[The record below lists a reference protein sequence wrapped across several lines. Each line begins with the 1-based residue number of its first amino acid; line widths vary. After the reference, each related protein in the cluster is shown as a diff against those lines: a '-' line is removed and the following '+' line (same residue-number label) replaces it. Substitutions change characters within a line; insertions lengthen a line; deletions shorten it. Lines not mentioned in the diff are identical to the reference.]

1 MRFQYVTLFPEFFES
16 PLSAGLMGKAKAAGI
31 VDFSCID
38 PREFAQN
45 KHRHVDDRPYG
56 GGPGMV
62 MQADPLARALES
74 IPEPGR
80 ILMLTPRGRPLT
92 QDLARELAAGGG
104 NLTLICGRYEGL
116 DERIMELF
124 PVEPVCLGDFV
135 LTGGEAAAL
144 CLTEAV
150 ARLLPGFMGK
160 EESGTEESFSAGLL
174 EYPHYTRPE
183 EFRGLPVPEIL
194 LSGDHARIEA
204 WRRERSLAS
213 TLKWRPELLADA
225 GLAQNDAAYL
235 RSLPRTSLGR
245 ALYLGLC
252 HHPVQNK
259 AGETVTVSLTNL
271 DVHDMSRVSRSYD
284 LGGAYALTPL
294 KDQQR
299 LAGTL
304 LRHWVEGPGGAANPD
319 RAEALGRITV
329 LDGIAEAA
337 RDIEARTGQKPRV
350 VATSAR
356 LERAKSPLASLTAVR
371 GWLSEGP
378 VLLVFGTGSGLAPE
392 VLDAADAR
400 LSPIRFLAGYN
411 HLSVRAAL
419 GITVD
424 RLLGDF
430 R

>member
-1 MRFQYVTLFPEFFES
+1 VRFQYVTLFPEFFDS
-16 PLSAGLMGKAKAAGI
+16 PLSAGLMGKARAAGI
-31 VDFSCID
+31 VDFSCVN
-38 PREFAQN
+38 PRDFAQN
-45 KHRHVDDRPYG
+45 KHHHVDDRPYG

-80 ILMLTPRGRPLT
+80 ILLLTPRGRPLT
-92 QDLARELAAGGG
+92 QDLARELAAGGR

-116 DERIMELF
+116 DERVMELF
-124 PVEPVCLGDFV
+124 PVEPVCVGDFV
-135 LTGGEAAAL
+135 LTGGEAGAL

-183 EFRGLPVPEIL
+183 DYRGLPVPEIL

-213 TLKWRPELLADA
+213 TLTWRPELLADA
-225 GLAQNDAAYL
+225 NLTPEDAIFL
-235 RSLPRTSLGR
+235 RSLPRTRLGR
-245 ALYLGLC
+245 ALSLGLC

-259 AGETVTVSLTNL
+259 AGETITVSLTNL

-284 LGGAYALTPL
+284 LGGAYVLTPL
-294 KDQQR
+294 NDQQR
-299 LAGTL
+299 LARTL

-319 RAEALGRITV
+319 RAEAMSRITV
-329 LDGIAEAA
+329 LDGLDAA
-337 RDIEARTGQKPRV
+337 IRDIEERTGQRPRV

-356 LERAKSPLASLTAVR
+356 FERARSPLVGLDAVR
-371 GWLSEGP
+371 GWLGEGP
-378 VLLVFGTGSGLAPE
+378 VFLVFGTGSGLAPE

-400 LSPIRFLAGYN
+400 LAPIRFLAGYN
-411 HLSVRAAL
+411 HLPVRAAL

-430 R
+430 Y

>member
-1 MRFQYVTLFPEFFES
+1 MRFQYVTLFPEFFDS
-16 PLSAGLMGKAKAAGI
+16 PLSAGLMGKARAAGI
-31 VDFSCID
+31 VDFSCVN
-38 PREFAQN
+38 PRDFAQN
-45 KHRHVDDRPYG
+45 KHHHVDDRPYG

-74 IPEPGR
+74 LPEPGR
-80 ILMLTPRGRPLT
+80 ILLLTPRGRPLT
-92 QDLARELAAGGG
+92 QGLARELAAGGR

-116 DERIMELF
+116 DERVLELF

-183 EFRGLPVPEIL
+183 DFRGLPVPEIL

-213 TLKWRPELLADA
+213 TLTFRPELLANANLTPGDA
-225 GLAQNDAAYL
+225 VFL
-235 RSLPRTSLGR
+235 RSLPRTRLGR
-245 ALYLGLC
+245 ALCLGLC

-259 AGETVTVSLTNL
+259 AGETITVSLTNL

-284 LGGAYALTPL
+284 LGGAYVLTPL
-294 KDQQR
+294 NDQQR
-299 LAGTL
+299 LARTL

-319 RAEALGRITV
+319 RAEAMSRITV
-329 LDGIAEAA
+329 LDGLDAAA
-337 RDIEARTGQKPRV
+337 RDIEERTGQRPRV

-356 LERAKSPLASLTAVR
+356 FERARSPLVGLDTVR
-371 GWLSEGP
+371 GWLGEGP
-378 VLLVFGTGSGLAPE
+378 VFLVFGTGSGLAPE

-400 LSPIRFLAGYN
+400 LAPIRFLAGYN
-411 HLSVRAAL
+411 HLPVRAAL

-430 R
+430 Y

>member
-16 PLSAGLMGKAKAAGI
+16 PLSAGLMGKARAAGI
-31 VDFSCID
+31 VDVSCID
-38 PREFAQN
+38 PRDFAQN

-80 ILMLTPRGRPLT
+80 ILLLTPRGRPLD
-92 QDLARELAAGGG
+92 QALARELAESGG

-160 EESGTEESFSAGLL
+160 EESGQEESFSAGLL

-183 EFRGLPVPEIL
+183 EFRGLAVPEVL
-194 LSGDHARIEA
+194 LSGDHARIAA
-204 WRRERSLAS
+204 WRRERSLDS
-213 TLKWRPELLADA
+213 TLSWRPELLADA
-225 GLAQNDAAYL
+225 ALTPQDAAHL
-235 RSLPRTSLGR
+235 RSRPRTRLGR
-245 ALYLGLC
+245 SLFLGLC
-252 HHPVQNK
+252 HHPVQNRS
-259 AGETVTVSLTNL
+259 GETVTVSLTNL

-284 LGGAYALTPL
+284 LGGAYVLTPL
-294 KDQQR
+294 MDQQR
-299 LAGTL
+299 LARTL

-319 RAEALGRITV
+319 RAEALSRV
-329 LDGIAEAA
+329 AVRDGVADAV
-337 RDIEARTGQKPRV
+337 RDIESRTGQKPRV

-356 LERAKSPLASLTAVR
+356 LERARSPLAGLTAVR
-371 GWLSEGP
+371 DWLEKEP
-378 VLLVFGTGSGLAPE
+378 VLLVFGTGSGRAPE

-400 LSPIRFLAGYN
+400 LAPIRFLAGYN
-411 HLSVRAAL
+411 HLPVRAAL

>member
-1 MRFQYVTLFPEFFES
+1 MRFQYVTLFPEFFQS
-16 PLSAGLMGKAKAAGI
+16 PLAAGLMGKARAAGI

-38 PREFAQN
+38 PRDFARN

-80 ILMLTPRGRPLT
+80 ILLLTPRGRPLD
-92 QDLARELAAGGG
+92 QALARELAESGG

-160 EESGTEESFSAGLL
+160 EESGQEESFSAGLL

-183 EFRGLPVPEIL
+183 EFRGLAVPEVL
-194 LSGDHARIEA
+194 LSGDHARIAA
-204 WRRERSLAS
+204 WRRERSLDS
-213 TLKWRPELLADA
+213 TLSWRPELLADA
-225 GLAQNDAAYL
+225 ALTPQDAAHL
-235 RSLPRTSLGR
+235 RSLPRTRLGR
-245 ALYLGLC
+245 SLFLGLC
-252 HHPVQNK
+252 HHPVQNRS
-259 AGETVTVSLTNL
+259 GETVTVSLTNL

-284 LGGAYALTPL
+284 LGGAYVLTPL
-294 KDQQR
+294 LDQQR
-299 LAGTL
+299 LARTL

-319 RAEALGRITV
+319 RAEALRRVAV
-329 LDGIAEAA
+329 LDGVADAV
-337 RDIEARTGQKPRV
+337 RDIESRTGQKPRV

-356 LERAKSPLASLTAVR
+356 LERAKSPLAGLTAVR
-371 GWLSEGP
+371 RWLEREP

-392 VLDAADAR
+392 VLDTADAR
-400 LSPIRFLAGYN
+400 LAPIRFLAGYN
-411 HLSVRAAL
+411 HLPVRAAL